1 MKGSI
6 EDYVFRNFDTPSFS
20 NYGNK
25 NVDVFAPGYNVFSL
39 TPENEY
45 EALSGTSMAAPA
57 VSGVAS
63 LVLSYFPKI
72 SAKKL
77 KEIILESGIKVEIKV
92 NHAGKE
98 NISLDSISKT
108 GKIVNAYNAL
118 IAASKSKRK

>member
-1 MKGSI
+1 MNYNENLI
-6 EDYVFRNFDTPSFS
+6 ASFS
-20 NYGNK
+20 NYGNE

-98 NISLDSISKT
+98 NISPDSISKT